1 MKNMNLY
8 KWNCSKLEMV
18 KIKPRV
24 ILLSILTIT
33 WFSFVISAISYKEG
47 LKVGKNEKITEN
59 DVVLLYM
66 DSENNSF
73 SRKNFYEYLKKIN
86 IKFPELVFAQAIKE
100 SGFKS
105 TIWKNNHNPFGMKE
119 ANKRPNKQ
127 NGVQHGH
134 AFYDTWKDAC
144 IDYAFY
150 QSYIGLSKVKTENDY
165 LQFLKEMNYYDVD
178 HPNNVTYL
186 SDLRKIAD
194 NIENYI
200 KD

>member
-1 MKNMNLY
+1 MKIY
-8 KWNCSKLEMV
+8 RWDKTELEMV
-18 KIKPRV
+18 RIRPRV
-24 ILLSILTIT
+24 ILYLILAIAWFYFVVSI
-33 WFSFVISAISYKEG
+33 ISYKEG
-47 LKVGKNEKITEN
+47 LKTGKNDKITEN

-73 SRKNFYEYLKKIN
+73 SRKKFYEYLKKIN
-86 IKFPELVFAQAIKE
+86 IKFPELVFAQAVKE
-100 SGFKS
+100 SGFRSK
-105 TIWKNNHNPFGMKE
+105 IWKDNHNPFGMKE
-119 ANKRPNKQ
+119 ASKRPNKQ

-150 QSYIGLSKVKTENDY
+150 QSYIGLSKVKTEDDY
-165 LQFLKEMNYYDVD
+165 LQFLKEMNYYDTE
-178 HPNNVTYL
+178 HPGNETYL
-186 SDLRKIAD
+186 NDLKKIAD

>member
-1 MKNMNLY
+1 MKLY
-8 KWNCSKLEMV
+8 KWDCKQLEMV

-24 ILLSILTIT
+24 ILISVMIIV
-33 WFSFVISAISYKEG
+33 WFSFVISVISYKEG
-47 LKVGKNEKITEN
+47 LKTGKNEKITEN

-73 SRKNFYEYLKKIN
+73 SKRNFYEYLKRIN
-86 IKFPELVFAQAIKE
+86 IKFPELVFAQAMKE

-105 TIWKNNHNPFGMKE
+105 TIWKDNHNPFGMKE
-119 ANKRPNKQ
+119 ATKRPNKQ

-134 AFYDTWKDAC
+134 ANYDTWKDAC

-150 QSYIGLSKVKTENDY
+150 QSYVGLSKVKTKDDY
-165 LQFLKEMNYYDVD
+165 LQCLKEMNYFDTE
-178 HPNNVTYL
+178 HPGNESYL
-186 SDLRKIAD
+186 SDLKNIAD
-194 NIENYI
+194 NIENYL

>member
-1 MKNMNLY
+1 MKLY
-8 KWNCSKLEMV
+8 KWDCKQLELV

-24 ILLSILTIT
+24 ILISVMIIA
-33 WFSFVISAISYKEG
+33 WFSFVISVISYKEG
-47 LKVGKNEKITEN
+47 LKTGKNEKITEN

-73 SRKNFYEYLKKIN
+73 SKRNFYEYLKRIN
-86 IKFPELVFAQAIKE
+86 IKFPELVFAQAMKE

-105 TIWKNNHNPFGMKE
+105 TIWKDNHNPFGMKE
-119 ANKRPNKQ
+119 ATKRPNKQ

-134 AFYDTWKDAC
+134 ANYDTWKDAC

-150 QSYIGLSKVKTENDY
+150 QSYVGLSKVKTEDDY
-165 LQFLKEMNYYDVD
+165 LQCLKEMKYFDTEYPGNES
-178 HPNNVTYL
+178 YL
-186 SDLRKIAD
+186 SDLKNIAD
-194 NIENYI
+194 NIENYL

>member
-1 MKNMNLY
+1 MKIY
-8 KWNCSKLEMV
+8 KWDCTKLEMV

-24 ILLSILTIT
+24 ILFSALAIT
-33 WFSFVISAISYKEG
+33 WFSFVISVISYKQG

-59 DVVLLYM
+59 DVILLYM

-73 SRKNFYEYLKKIN
+73 SRKKFYEYLKKIN

-100 SGFKS
+100 CGFTSK
-105 TIWKNNHNPFGMKE
+105 IWRDNHNPFGMKE
-119 ANKRPNKQ
+119 ATKRPNKQ

-134 AFYDTWKDAC
+134 ASYDTWKDAC

-150 QSYIGLSKVKTENDY
+150 QSYVGLGKVKNEDDY

-178 HPNNVTYL
+178 HPNNVNYL
-186 SDLRKIAD
+186 NDLRKIAN
-194 NIENYI
+194 NIENYL

>member
-1 MKNMNLY
+1 MKLY
-8 KWNCSKLEMV
+8 KWDCKQLEMV

-24 ILLSILTIT
+24 ILISVMIIA
-33 WFSFVISAISYKEG
+33 WFSFVISVISYKEG
-47 LKVGKNEKITEN
+47 LKTGKNEKITEN

-73 SRKNFYEYLKKIN
+73 SKRNFYEYLKRIN
-86 IKFPELVFAQAIKE
+86 IKFPELVFAQAMKE

-105 TIWKNNHNPFGMKE
+105 TIWKDNHNPFGMKE
-119 ANKRPNKQ
+119 ATKRPNKQ

-134 AFYDTWKDAC
+134 ANYDTWKDAC

-150 QSYIGLSKVKTENDY
+150 QSYVGLSKVKTKDDY
-165 LQFLKEMNYYDVD
+165 LQCLKEMNYFDTE
-178 HPNNVTYL
+178 HPGNESYL
-186 SDLRKIAD
+186 SDLKNIAD
-194 NIENYI
+194 NIENYL